1 MGPTPGPVRV
11 RRLRPQV
18 PAQAD
23 NCSILASFQQIAN
36 DAKPLRE
43 HRLMPVLGRLVVA
56 GTLQV
61 VGQVLLG
68 GDVMGMIVGV
78 EVPVAVPERGGPGVV
93 SRF

>member
-68 GDVMGMIVGV
+68 GDVMGMIVG
-78 EVPVAVPERGGPGVV
+78 ERYPSPCPSEEAPE
-93 SRF
+93 